1 MCNEYHQIAN
11 LLNCKAK
18 RKAKNHLKS
27 RNVTHF
33 SNTRT
38 SKNIRYYDPV
48 YPNRPDYP
56 DPNTYVYP
64 NNCSSNTALFTAIA
78 NSLLVNESSFSPW
91 EYVINIDEN
100 RFDANI
106 STVESNICNSISV
119 TKKFC
124 KKN

>member
-1 MCNEYHQIAN
+1 MCKQYQRIAN
-11 LLNCKAK
+11 LLNCKT
-18 RKAKNHLKS
+18 RRNEKNHLKN

-38 SKNIRYYDPV
+38 SKIIRYYEPA
-48 YPNRPDYP
+48 YSNHPDYP
-56 DPNTYVYP
+56 NPNTYV
-64 NNCSSNTALFTAIA
+64 NQNDCLSNTTFFTAIN

-106 STVESNICNSISV
+106 STVESNI
-119 TKKFC
+119 
-124 KKN
+124 

>member
-1 MCNEYHQIAN
+1 MCGNDIMCKQYQQIAN
-11 LLNCKAK
+11 SLNCKT
-18 RKAKNHLKS
+18 RRNEKNHLKN

-38 SKNIRYYDPV
+38 SKIIRYYDPED
-48 YPNRPDYP
+48 PNYPDYP
-56 DPNTYVYP
+56 EPYTYVNK

-78 NSLLVNESSFSPW
+78 NNEQVHESSFSPW

-106 STVESNICNSISV
+106 STVEYL
-119 TKKFC
+119 
-124 KKN
+124 

>member
-1 MCNEYHQIAN
+1 MCKQYHQIAN
-11 LLNCKAK
+11 LLNCKTNRNA
-18 RKAKNHLKS
+18 RNHLKN
-27 RNVTHF
+27 RNVTHL

-38 SKNIRYYDPV
+38 SKKIEYGNETD
-48 YPNRPDYP
+48 DYVNQN
-56 DPNTYVYP
+56 D
-64 NNCSSNTALFTAIA
+64 CSSNTALFTATA
-78 NSLLVNESSFSPW
+78 NSRLVNESSFSPW

-119 TKKFC
+119 IKKSC